1 MLVAVLPHPRLMR
14 GVMVVA
20 VNVEQRSVLMR
31 VNVEVSG
38 VPAVQHPEREKDDE
52 CSDQHLRPALNRLG
66 QQTAEEHY
74 RHPEQEQRRGVS
86 QAPRQT
92 ELCGSPDSALPL
104 IQQQGGHRG
113 QMVWIESV
121 TQPEYQRNNQ
131 GEIHRDIIPSPR
143 SKITDMARSRWI
155 DSRP

>member
-1 MLVAVLPHPRLMR
+1 MLVAVLPHPCLVR

-104 IQQQGGHRG
+104 IQQQGRHRG

-131 GEIHRDIIPSPR
+131 WKIHRDIIPHSR
-143 SKITDMARSRWI
+143 SKITDMARSR
-155 DSRP
+155 

>member
-1 MLVAVLPHPRLMR
+1 
-14 GVMVVA
+14 MVVA

-104 IQQQGGHRG
+104 IQQQGRHRG

-131 GEIHRDIIPSPR
+131 WKIHRDIIPHSR
-143 SKITDMARSRWI
+143 SKITDMARSR
-155 DSRP
+155 